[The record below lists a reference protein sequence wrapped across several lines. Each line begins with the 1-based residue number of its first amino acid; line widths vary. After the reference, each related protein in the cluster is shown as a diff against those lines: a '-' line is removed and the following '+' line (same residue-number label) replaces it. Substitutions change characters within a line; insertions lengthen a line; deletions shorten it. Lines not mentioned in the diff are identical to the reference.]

1 MSPIRVKESLVTF
14 RSDWSPVLQ
23 ERSFVYEAF
32 FGLRS
37 RPFNPLPRVDSYV
50 ALSPTREALDGL
62 VRCVEQDRGIGVLT
76 SPAGTGKTLVCRLLQ
91 AHFADQR
98 RTVLLTTGRFPT
110 RRALLQAILFE
121 MKHPY
126 VGLSEQEARLRLL
139 DLLQSSPAP
148 QNRLLLIVDEAH
160 LLSPKGHEELRTLTD
175 YEVGGVP
182 SVSLVLS
189 GQLELEEALAEP
201 GMNALNQRVG
211 CHVSI
216 EPLTIEESYEYIR
229 ERLRSAGNE
238 GLTVFSPEAQYLI
251 CNASEG
257 NPRRL
262 NQLCDHSLLLAYAEG
277 TRPVDAAVVRSALLD
292 LRELPLHW
300 NSPLDLNEKRDP
312 NALEAFA
319 QTHSAEMAD
328 LTALEDVD
336 GEEDVPH
343 GPTADAESGEVQE
356 SSPAAVYEVGGDVD
370 GVSIDQLFQTTQFIV
385 PSDLQRDETSFSQ
398 ILREPLSEYS
408 GDVLTGTYETTP
420 DLDVDPADVH
430 ESSLSP
436 STADEPPAEISEVEA
451 SEEVMTQ
458 ESIPTWEP
466 EMHEPEDFMIDDPYA
481 EIDRTAEQIAPR
493 RITAPVL
500 PALTSTVVIHVP
512 DEPAAVNSHTE
523 GLAVAE
529 EQILDMV
536 REMSGEIQQARIES
550 AGERSRDG
558 EALSKTQ
565 SLRQALSWQFD
576 VVEPES
582 ESPAQP
588 LSEPQ
593 VETPQSAVQASLGT
607 SPNTEASENASE
619 RRYAQLFTRL
629 QKQRRRVEAVMNRER
644 RPSGEARIS

>member
-1 MSPIRVKESLVTF
+1 M
-14 RSDWSPVLQ
+14 
-23 ERSFVYEAF
+23 YEAF

-37 RPFNPLPRVDSYV
+37 RPFNPLPRVDAYV
-50 ALSPTREALDGL
+50 ALTPTRETLDGL

-76 SPAGTGKTLVCRLLQ
+76 SSAGTGKSLVCRLLQ
-91 AHFADQR
+91 KHFADQR

-148 QNRLLLIVDEAH
+148 LNRMLLIVDEAH

-182 SVSLVLS
+182 YVSLVLS

-211 CHVSI
+211 CHVSL

-229 ERLRSAGNE
+229 ERLRMAGND
-238 GLTVFSPEAQYLI
+238 GLTIFSPEALYLI

-262 NQLCDHSLLLAYAEG
+262 NQLCDHCMLLAYAEG

-300 NSPLDLNEKRDP
+300 NSPLDLSETLAP
-312 NALEAFA
+312 NPLEAFA
-319 QTHSAEMAD
+319 ETHSAEA
-328 LTALEDVD
+328 
-336 GEEDVPH
+336 
-343 GPTADAESGEVQE
+343 GEVAAMDDAVNIDE
-356 SSPAAVYEVGGDVD
+356 PHSEPSVDADSAPAAVYEVGGDDD
-370 GVSIDQLFQTTQFIV
+370 GAAIDQLFQTSEFIV
-385 PSDLQRDETSFSQ
+385 PSDLQDEGASFSQ
-398 ILREPLSEYS
+398 ILREPL
-408 GDVLTGTYETTP
+408 TGGSSLDLVTGAYETTP
-420 DLDVDPADVH
+420 DPVIDDKDEVEIEAIPEPEFPSQSFESVDSQVH
-430 ESSLSP
+430 IDISPELFHSEIQQSEILRSS
-436 STADEPPAEISEVEA
+436 EPEEFVIDDTYAVIDRISE
-451 SEEVMTQ
+451 ST
-458 ESIPTWEP
+458 SPRP
-466 EMHEPEDFMIDDPYA
+466 
-481 EIDRTAEQIAPR
+481 IA
-493 RITAPVL
+493 APVL
-500 PALTSTVVIHVP
+500 PPITHSAISFATPAPVP
-512 DEPAAVNSHTE
+512 TESDGSDEGTLP
-523 GLAVAE
+523 AE

-536 REMSGEIQQARIES
+536 REMSAEVQQVRQEAAKANLPES
-550 AGERSRDG
+550 DRPTTDSTPRYH
-558 EALSKTQ
+558 

-582 ESPAQP
+582 ASHSEQPQEPA
-588 LSEPQ
+588 SEA
-593 VETPQSAVQASLGT
+593 VTEQSASHDSNEAKPQLQSVDT
-607 SPNTEASENASE
+607 PETEHE